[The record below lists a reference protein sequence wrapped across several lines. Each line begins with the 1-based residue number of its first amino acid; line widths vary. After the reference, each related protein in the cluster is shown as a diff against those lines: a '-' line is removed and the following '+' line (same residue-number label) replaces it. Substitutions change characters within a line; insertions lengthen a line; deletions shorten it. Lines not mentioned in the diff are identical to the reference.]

1 MYTPVMTM
9 STSNRCRATLEKL
22 LSSSPNRK
30 TAPVYELLPQI
41 QTALASGWTRKE
53 LWESLT
59 SDGLDVKYKTFTAI
73 IRRARNRPGTTA
85 PPNGKSDELP
95 KLDAHDD
102 TNCLGHDPLINLRRL
117 EANRP
122 GFHWHARPRRIAPAK
137 GTEEPNDKIQR

>member
-9 STSNRCRATLEKL
+9 SISNRCRATLEKI
-22 LSSSPNRK
+22 LSTSPNRK
-30 TAPVYELLPQI
+30 TATVYQLLPQI

-73 IRRARNRPGTTA
+73 IRRARKRRGTTA
-85 PPNGKSDELP
+85 PPSGKSDELL
-95 KLDAHDD
+95 KSDLQDGADR
-102 TNCLGHDPLINLRRL
+102 LEHDPLINLRRL

-122 GFHWHARPRRIAPAK
+122 GFHWHATPRRITPAK
-137 GTEEPNDKIQR
+137 GTEESNDKIQR